1 VLLWRCYA
9 EGVQVDVLYFGMLKD
24 AFGEERATVQL
35 AEGADVG
42 GLLEVLQAREASAK
56 DGVGAVWSALA
67 VAVNR
72 EYAGRGT
79 KLQDGDEVALLPPV
93 SGGKDAR

>member
-1 VLLWRCYA
+1 MLLWRCYA
-9 EGVQVDVLYFGMLKD
+9 EGVQVHVLYFGMLKD